1 MLLQDTLRSM
11 SGGKG
16 PRRRSPLNLED
27 VDFAGVFQRLPPV
40 AEPHSNDLP
49 VVVQFSGNLCD
60 LLARGQSVLLKVGVQ
75 HLDGL
80 RREAGAPLALFG
92 RLASDELHQILLAF
106 LVPVL
111 GLGQP
116 LLQHGLQ
123 LLSALRGDVQL
134 LKPEDKERNFMYR
147 SSIRREKLD
156 HLQRK
161 LEGRQHLEQNK
172 AQQ

>member
-1 MLLQDTLRSM
+1 M

-16 PRRRSPLNLED
+16 PRMRSMLNLED
-27 VDFAGVFQRLPPV
+27 VDLAGVFQRLPSV
-40 AEPHSNDLP
+40 AEPHSHNLS
-49 VVVQFSGNLCD
+49 VVVQFSGDLCD
-60 LLARGQSVLLKVGVQ
+60 LLACGQSVLLKVGVQ
-75 HLDGL
+75 HVDGL

-92 RLASDELHQILLAF
+92 WLASDELHQILLAL

-134 LKPEDKERNFMYR
+134 FKPGDKEESFMNCG
-147 SSIRREKLD
+147 SVKREKLD
-156 HLQRK
+156 DLERK
-161 LEGRQHLEQNK
+161 LQGCQTPTPGTE
-172 AQQ
+172 